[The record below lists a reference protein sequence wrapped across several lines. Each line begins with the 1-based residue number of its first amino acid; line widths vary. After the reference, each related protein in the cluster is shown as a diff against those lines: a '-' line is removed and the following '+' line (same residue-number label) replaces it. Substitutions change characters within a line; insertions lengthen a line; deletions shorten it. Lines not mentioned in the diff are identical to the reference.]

1 MPRQTRSYRPED
13 YRQMDGEELCLCLEQ
28 ADENAF
34 NEVYQRYWAILYR
47 HALRITKDEQL
58 AEDSVQDVFVSLLR
72 RCREHTFA
80 AKSIKGYLYIAVR
93 NRILD
98 LIAAQ
103 KTRED
108 HLPSFMDFAN
118 QYTEAT
124 DHQIRERQLAL
135 KIERE
140 ISFLPEKMRQI
151 FELHRKEHLTYKE
164 IAEQLDI
171 SDKTVKKQVSNALH
185 ILRQR
190 LQLVMIFFGF

>member
-1 MPRQTRSYRPED
+1 
-13 YRQMDGEELCLCLEQ
+13 
-28 ADENAF
+28 
-34 NEVYQRYWAILYR
+34 
-47 HALRITKDEQL
+47 
-58 AEDSVQDVFVSLLR
+58 
-72 RCREHTFA
+72 
-80 AKSIKGYLYIAVR
+80 
-93 NRILD
+93 
-98 LIAAQ
+98 
-103 KTRED
+103 
-108 HLPSFMDFAN
+108 MDFAN